1 MVIESAP
8 GDQVVRQETHNQEVV
23 SSNSGTLFTLS
34 GVKTSLPFRLK
45 REKIIENEAGVGHF
59 SKRLKN
65 WRWVEQTKIVN
76 SNKWIGEER

>member
-1 MVIESAP
+1 M
-8 GDQVVRQETHNQEVV
+8 VRQETHNQEVV

-59 SKRLKN
+59 SKRLK
-65 WRWVEQTKIVN
+65 
-76 SNKWIGEER
+76 IGDG